1 MLIVGLTGPSGAGK
15 ARFCAAASEFEG
27 VVSIDTDLI
36 ARSVVQK
43 GEPCLKELCE
53 AFGERI
59 LNPDGTLDRSA
70 LASIA
75 FSDEKKHG
83 ELNRITHK
91 YILNDVRALLEKAK
105 KDGVKMCIIDAPLLF
120 ESGADRMCDVSVAAV
135 AEYSARLRRIM
146 NRDGI
151 SEKQAK
157 TRMDAQPNEEF
168 YRRKC
173 SYVIENNGS
182 DREMLIKSARLIRSL
197 LGVQN

>member
-91 YILNDVRALLEKAK
+91 YILEDVRALLEKAK
-105 KDGVKMCIIDAPLLF
+105 KG
-120 ESGADRMCDVSVAAV
+120 DVTVAAV
-135 AEYSARLRRIM
+135 AEYGARLRRIM